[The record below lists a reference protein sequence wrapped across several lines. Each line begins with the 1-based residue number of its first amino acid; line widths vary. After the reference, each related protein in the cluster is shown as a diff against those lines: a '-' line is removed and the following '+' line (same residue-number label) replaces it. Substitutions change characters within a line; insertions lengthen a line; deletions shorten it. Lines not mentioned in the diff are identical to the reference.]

1 MGLQKL
7 IRNEKQILETT
18 NHPLLVRLQQTFKD
32 EPFLYLLMQFIDGMD
47 FFDMLRE
54 IGLCNHQLSCFYLAS
69 LILCIQE
76 LHSHNI
82 VYRDLKPE
90 NAVVDSKG
98 FLYMIDLGTAKKLS
112 EQKGNRTFTIIGN
125 STLMQELLITW
136 PQKLSKAKGTGLK
149 SISGHWVSFFMKWCA
164 ESYLSARNSMIPT

>member
-7 IRNEKQILETT
+7 IRNEKEIMEAT
-18 NHPLLVRLQQTFKD
+18 NHPLIVRLEQTYKD
-32 EPFLYLLMQFIDGMD
+32 EAFLYLLMQFIDGMD

-54 IGLCNHQLSCFYLAS
+54 IGLCNHELSCFYLAS

-98 FLYMIDLGTAKKLS
+98 FLYMIDLGTAKKL
-112 EQKGNRTFTIIGN
+112 N
-125 STLMQELLITW
+125 
-136 PQKLSKAKGTGLK
+136 
-149 SISGHWVSFFMKWCA
+149 
-164 ESYLSARNSMIPT
+164 